1 MQISVTKRNMISL
14 QFLSGLHLQC
24 SHQCMRNSCRVGTGH
39 HIAGAVAGDKT
50 SGGYHHVQYIA
61 ALALLVDIVFT
72 RLGSLGVLYH
82 SRGLKDR
89 AKPQIRSNRVQVLTG
104 FSD

>member
-1 MQISVTKRNMISL
+1 
-14 QFLSGLHLQC
+14 
-24 SHQCMRNSCRVGTGH
+24 MRNSCRVGTGH

-82 SRGLKDR
+82 S
-89 AKPQIRSNRVQVLTG
+89 
-104 FSD
+104 